1 MKRSLLMASA
11 FLFSSVTTTIA
22 APKNVI
28 LLIGDG
34 MGEAEIALTR
44 AYEFDGEA
52 GLYVDT
58 MKNMGS
64 VIVKQL
70 MIDDPSKIEF
80 AGESASGAT
89 TIATGNR
96 TSSGRVAVRAEDGAH
111 YKTIL
116 EEAQEKGFK
125 TGLVSTAIITD
136 ATPASFA
143 AHAQNRYCF
152 MTGSRACEQFNDTP
166 IVEQMLDTN
175 VDVMLGGGTNL
186 LPAKEAGG
194 GTVEE
199 KANSLGYKVITKRDE
214 LMNLEKGTKTFGVF
228 FRGHMP
234 VEWQGPDG
242 KGADF
247 VKTNANRVV
256 VYDDPASCEINP
268 NHAGMPTI
276 EEMSEFAIESLKNDD
291 KGFFLM
297 IEGASIDKQAHV
309 AKPCGTI
316 GEMLAFDRTVKMA
329 VEFAKREGDTA
340 VIVTADHGQATQ
352 VIYKPETYDGSPIR
366 RDLIPGLYQL
376 LLTKGGNELGAYY
389 GTNNI
394 NDQAHTGVNVPIYTY
409 GMDNA
414 EDLMGI
420 IQQTDIYPA
429 MKKFLFND

>member
-1 MKRSLLMASA
+1 MKRSLLMAAGILTAS
-11 FLFSSVTTTIA
+11 FSTSIA
-22 APKNVI
+22 APKNII

-52 GLYVDT
+52 GLFVDT
-58 MKNMGS
+58 MKNRGS
-64 VIVKQL
+64 VIVKQK
-70 MIDDPSKIEF
+70 MVHDPSKIEF
-80 AGESASGAT
+80 AGESASGGT
-89 TIATGNR
+89 TISTGNR
-96 TSSGRVAVRAEDGAH
+96 TSSGRVAVRAEDGAP
-111 YKTIL
+111 YETIL
-116 EEAQEKGFK
+116 EQAKAKGFK
-125 TGLVSTAIITD
+125 TGLVTTSIITD

-152 MTGSRACEQFNDTP
+152 MVGSSACNEFGDTP

-186 LPAKEAGG
+186 LPASEASG

-199 KANSLGYKVITKRDE
+199 KAKSHGYTVITKRDE
-214 LMNLEKGTKTFGVF
+214 LMNLETGTKTFGVF
-228 FRGHMP
+228 SNGHMP
-234 VEWQGPDG
+234 VEWVGPGG

-247 VKTNANRVV
+247 VEVDEDRVV
-256 VYDDPASCEINP
+256 IFPEPAACEINP
-268 NHAGMPTI
+268 AHAGMPRL
-276 EEMSEFAIESLKNDD
+276 EEMSKYAMESLKNDD

-316 GEMLAFDRTVKMA
+316 GEMLAFDRTVEMA
-329 VEFAKREGDTA
+329 VEFAKENGDTA

-352 VIYKPETYDGSPIR
+352 VIYRPESYDGSPFR
-366 RDLIPGLYQL
+366 RDHIPGLYQL
-376 LLTKGGNELGAYY
+376 LLSKGGNEIGAYY

-394 NDQAHTGVNVPIYTY
+394 NDQSHTGVNVPVYTF

-414 EDLMGI
+414 EDLMGV
-420 IQQTDIYPA
+420 IQQTEIYPA
-429 MKKFLFND
+429 MKKFLFD